1 MTNSYQAQS
10 SLASQAQLLSCI
22 CCYFKAAVKLPPVHL
37 HYCLKCMHLKHDIE
51 DLSRLPWATNLSLSF
66 RSQNI
71 LFFFFGVLGQPQT
84 INSSLPYQSQNTPFF
99 PILFSFFSFL
109 FPCAH
114 CVIIIC
120 DLGRVTPPSLTRLY
134 FYSFYMLFLYQTTER
149 KNQSWTF
156 LPAEHL
162 YWSLVTSQLLN
173 IC

>member
-71 LFFFFGVLGQPQT
+71 LFFFLECWD
-84 INSSLPYQSQNTPFF
+84 SLRLLIQVFHIKVRIRLFFPFF
-99 PILFSFFSFL
+99 FLFSLFFSHVHIVLSLSAIWEGLHLLPSLASTSILFTCYSCIKQQKGRISHGL
-109 FPCAH
+109 SYQQS
-114 CVIIIC
+114 IC
-120 DLGRVTPPSLTRLY
+120 IG
-134 FYSFYMLFLYQTTER
+134 
-149 KNQSWTF
+149 
-156 LPAEHL
+156 H
-162 YWSLVTSQLLN
+162 QLLASF
-173 IC
+173 